1 MYQERHI
8 TSYRSISQIGFSS
21 TARRVLER
29 TKAEDIQL
37 ERPNLA
43 QLTDILAELR
53 GIFLLADDAII
64 LEMMERNSDIV
75 RIARTDRADQPPG
88 IIALLPLTVEGAEAL
103 VTGAFSGLRPNP
115 SYICRPGTPV
125 AALYVWLVHMPGRL
139 GQMLGAVAKAMET
152 FLQEPAP
159 IFSRAAT
166 DYALRVHQ
174 SAGFMRAADFY
185 PECNA
190 DLLVVLP
197 EKSAPS
203 KPQID
208 IRVARTL
215 EDVMQVFSIRSATYI
230 AEQFCLYAEE
240 FDGNDL
246 CSTHWLGKVNGDP
259 AGCIRARFFADFVK
273 IERLAVRAE
282 YRNSRLAFQLV
293 RAAIDHCQRKGYRT
307 FFGHSRLDLQRFW
320 QVFGFRPVANRPLLD
335 FANVKY
341 AEMRLDLPARADAIT
356 MAVPPLHLLRP
367 EGAWDVPGP
376 FEAAPA
382 PDNSLRLHLM
392 AGRTRT
398 IRAADIQA

>member
-1 MYQERHI
+1 MFQDRHLK
-8 TSYRSISQIGFSS
+8 SYRSISQIGFSS

-29 TKAEDIQL
+29 TKAEDVQL

-43 QLTDILAELR
+43 QLTDTLAELR
-53 GIFLLADDAII
+53 AIFPLAEDAII
-64 LEMMERNSDIV
+64 LEMMERHPDIV

-103 VTGAFSGLRPNP
+103 VTGAFSGIRPNP

-174 SAGFMRAADFY
+174 SAGFLRAADFY
-185 PECNA
+185 PECTT

-282 YRNSRLAFQLV
+282 YRNSRLSFQLV
-293 RAAIDHCQRKGYRT
+293 RAAIEHCQRKGYRT

-320 QVFGFRPVANRPLLD
+320 QVFGFRPVAGRPLLD

-341 AEMRLDLPARADAIT
+341 AEMRLDLPVRADAIT
-356 MAVPPLHLLRP
+356 LEAPPCNCCALKARGTCPGHLRRP
-367 EGAWDVPGP
+367 PPPIMTCAFSLWPGG
-376 FEAAPA
+376 PA
-382 PDNSLRLHLM
+382 P
-392 AGRTRT
+392 
-398 IRAADIQA
+398 